1 MSQLTVKRLE
11 LSDEI
16 PEIVVQ
22 RYKNGVIDIDGY
34 WRAVSYLSFD
44 NWKCLVGLIY
54 IMTKYGNRSYL
65 GFLLEYEVIV

>member
-22 RYKNGVIDIDGY
+22 RYKNGVLTNHESVCAMKHVRQLY
-34 WRAVSYLSFD
+34 QSLKMSS
-44 NWKCLVGLIY
+44 NCL
-54 IMTKYGNRSYL
+54 N
-65 GFLLEYEVIV
+65 